1 MSKTEIH
8 GGMLYSNIGKG
19 QDQTANTGPDF
30 ELQFQN
36 TSFLLHNLLQD
47 TWILNL
53 SILQPTFDEKAGFS
67 FAFLK
72 TNLYWLYQMKNKKTT
87 KPNQTQTKKNP
98 NQNQT
103 KKTPKKPKPQVAQF
117 WSTSPKSCFQG
128 QVKNWVMRMPGGFA
142 IKLLLLLQA
151 KQSTCRSCSLL
162 VLYGYFSQP
171 FSSHPEEISGTI
183 TLVITN
189 THQPQ
194 SVLLPQKVLL
204 TELERWGFGF
214 CWFLTPLSQTV
225 HFTAWHRLWHH
236 QRKPIQKDEWCQG
249 VPASFAQWRAA
260 AKGDRQPT
268 ANVAP
273 VTQKEIFKFKG
284 VSGKLVKC
292 NLAILCNSW
301 IKRTQNITTVTAM
314 SFQKAQLRAIILHC
328 WPRLACP
335 RPQSGWDILRLAL
348 QPVLEKG
355 LYLQRMINIFLSHRH
370 IWEIGT
376 CTF

>member
-30 ELQFQN
+30 KLQFQWWCS

-194 SVLLPQKVLL
+194 CPTPTKSAADRAGTLRIWILL
-204 TELERWGFGF
+204 
-214 CWFLTPLSQTV
+214 
-225 HFTAWHRLWHH
+225 
-236 QRKPIQKDEWCQG
+236 
-249 VPASFAQWRAA
+249 VPY
-260 AKGDRQPT
+260 T
-268 ANVAP
+268 
-273 VTQKEIFKFKG
+273 I
-284 VSGKLVKC
+284 
-292 NLAILCNSW
+292 
-301 IKRTQNITTVTAM
+301 ITNCA
-314 SFQKAQLRAIILHC
+314 LHC
-328 WPRLACP
+328 LAQALAPPKETHPEGWVMPRSLCFIC
-335 RPQSGWDILRLAL
+335 R
-348 QPVLEKG
+348 VKG
-355 LYLQRMINIFLSHRH
+355 SSQRRQATNSQRGSSDTERNL
-370 IWEIGT
+370 
-376 CTF
+376 